1 MRPDF
6 TNRRSRQTT
15 LKHEPT
21 SLIPELTSL
30 RPETTSLRPELTSL
44 SPELTSLRPELTSLR
59 PELTNLRPELT
70 SPRPELITL
79 RSELTCL
86 RPELTSLSPELIN
99 CGLSPELT
107 IEEALDV
114 RTEVEREEE
123 KKQLEELEDAYQRMI
138 LPIPSRHLVES
149 LVAKLQNIV
158 YNATRKPPALEFLR

>member
-30 RPETTSLRPELTSL
+30 RPEPTSLRPELTSL
-44 SPELTSLRPELTSLR
+44 SSELTSLRPELTS
-59 PELTNLRPELT
+59 LRPELT

-99 CGLSPELT
+99 CGLSPDLT
-107 IEEALDV
+107 IEEALDAG
-114 RTEVEREEE
+114 TEVEREEE